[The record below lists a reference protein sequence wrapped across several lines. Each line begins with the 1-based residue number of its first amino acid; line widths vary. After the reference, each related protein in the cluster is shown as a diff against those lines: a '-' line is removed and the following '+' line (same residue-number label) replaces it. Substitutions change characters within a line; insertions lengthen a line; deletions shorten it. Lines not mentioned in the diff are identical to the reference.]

1 MQRIARIAGAGVAGL
16 TLATALG
23 QRGWRVIVH
32 ERSTRLRE
40 IGAGITLGPT
50 GIEVLT
56 RIGALE
62 GTVADAARVGY
73 WSMHD
78 ELGWTVQS
86 QRVRRDMYCC
96 HRRSLHRSLAQ
107 SARSAG
113 VEIRT
118 GSPVTGATAEALV
131 FGGDEPEVLEADL
144 VVGADG
150 VDSVVRGSL
159 DGKGLDV
166 TWVDLNASSLRYV
179 LPRRGDEWLSD
190 QPEWLRDSRRVGI
203 LPLGDAM
210 AVFLSC
216 RRDDELAR
224 TDPLDHE
231 HWVSVFPEAR
241 DVIERS
247 PVKVLWH
254 NLKEVRCSRWSV
266 GRTALVGDAGFAMA
280 SNLGQGAVSAMS
292 SALALAN
299 EVTEA
304 DDIPAALAR
313 WEVRE
318 RPGIEYNQVWS
329 RRYNMMAT
337 TWPKRLYPV
346 RSAAYWLLGKS
357 DELKVRFGGA

>member
-1 MQRIARIAGAGVAGL
+1 MQRIAQVAGAGVAGL

-23 QRGWRVIVH
+23 RRGWRVIVH
-32 ERSTRLRE
+32 ERSARLRE

-56 RIGALE
+56 RVGALDDAI
-62 GTVADAARVGY
+62 ADAARVGY
-73 WSMHD
+73 WSMYD
-78 ELGWTVQS
+78 ERGWTVQS

-96 HRRSLHRSLAQ
+96 HRRSLHRSLAN
-107 SARSAG
+107 SARAAG

-118 GSPVTGATAEALV
+118 SSPVTGATGDALV
-131 FGGDEPEVLEADL
+131 FGGRDPEVLEGDL

-150 VDSVVRGSL
+150 VDSVVRRSL
-159 DGKGLDV
+159 DGNGLDV
-166 TWVDLNASSLRYV
+166 TCLDLNASSLRYV
-179 LPRRGDEWLSD
+179 LPRRSGEWISD

-216 RRDDELAR
+216 RRDDKRAR
-224 TDPLDHE
+224 TDPLDHD
-231 HWVSVFPEAR
+231 HWISVFPEAR
-241 DVIERS
+241 DVIERA
-247 PVKVLWH
+247 PEKVLWH

-266 GRTALVGDAGFAMA
+266 GRTALLGDAAFAMA

-292 SALALAN
+292 AALALAD
-299 EVTEA
+299 EVTDS
-304 DDIPAALAR
+304 DDVQAALAR
-313 WEVRE
+313 WEARE

-329 RRYNMMAT
+329 RRYNSMAT
-337 TWPKRLYPV
+337 AWPKWLYPV
-346 RSAAYWLLGKS
+346 RSATYWVLGKS